1 MMMSTLHYYL
11 MLYHVCYSWVMQ
23 MLRLWLIYIE
33 SGAKMMKVR
42 STLVAF
48 FCKTNHQPESLAC
61 LGIWVKLYLLVG

>member
-33 SGAKMMKVR
+33 SGAKIIKVK
-42 STLVAF
+42 SYFSLLF
-48 FCKTNHQPESLAC
+48 LQNQPPARKPCMSR
-61 LGIWVKLYLLVG
+61 YVG